1 MHLESLYPL
10 ASPPEPPWVGLIM
23 CYIRFVRR
31 VVSLSGGSSVDTRE
45 RLAANRELWQ
55 RWTVLHV
62 PSGFYDVEGFVADPR
77 SRPFDRIIAELVG
90 DVSGLRVLHLQCHFG
105 MDSLRFPLLGAADVT
120 GLDFSSEAV
129 AAARELSARMGI
141 AATFVEGDVTAPPDE
156 IPEYAFDLVF
166 TSYGTI
172 SWLPDL
178 EPWARTIA
186 SRLVPGGVFKIA
198 DSHPTLWIFDDEAED
213 PELRVRYSYFMSEA
227 FEWEEHG
234 SYAVPL
240 DEDTGV
246 SHSWQHTFEDI
257 IGALVRAGLVIEE
270 LREFP
275 LLAWKYTPGMV
286 EREPGL
292 FGLPEGQPEVP
303 LMFTLMARKP

>member
-1 MHLESLYPL
+1 METH
-10 ASPPEPPWVGLIM
+10 
-23 CYIRFVRR
+23 
-31 VVSLSGGSSVDTRE
+31 E

-55 RWTVLHV
+55 RWTALHV
-62 PSGFYDVEGFVADPR
+62 PSDFYNAEGFVADPA
-77 SRPFDRIIAELVG
+77 SRPFDRIIAGLVG
-90 DVSGLRVLHLQCHFG
+90 DVSGMRVLHMQCHFG
-105 MDSLRFPLLGAADVT
+105 MDSLRFVLLGAAEVT

-129 AAARELSARMGI
+129 AAARDLSARTGI
-141 AATFVEGDVTAPPDE
+141 PATFIEGDVTDPPAE
-156 IPEYAFDLVF
+156 LAQGAFDLVF

-172 SWLPDL
+172 SWFPDL
-178 EPWARTIA
+178 EAWARTIA
-186 SRLVPGGVFKIA
+186 SRLAPGGVFKIA
-198 DSHPTLWIFDDEAED
+198 DSHPTSWIFDDEADD
-213 PELRVRYSYFMSEA
+213 PELRVRYSYFMREA
-227 FEWEEHG
+227 LPWEEHG

-292 FGLPEGQPEVP
+292 FGLPDGQPEVP
-303 LMFTLMARKP
+303 LMFTLTARKPA